1 MLLRPVRLQ
10 PPRPRGKYVLVDLVL
25 SLEIWKLALS
35 FALWKGTLPPGL
47 ARSKSI
53 RRSIPTPQEG
63 SQIHLHQS
71 AQIGAA
77 ESVEVLLKAG
87 ANVSE
92 PSHAVP
98 PFGAT
103 PLFRAAL
110 GGHVPVVKMLLE
122 ARADP
127 NQLCEVFVGGVL
139 GSSNKS
145 IVARPIDWATGPA
158 GPEVVKLL
166 RAYGSLPSSQP
177 KVLFDEMPPD
187 APASSLSSVA
197 DNKTWNV
204 PKFVN
209 MSIPMWCWLESDQ
222 EKWTQ
227 LADPHKAWVASTL
240 KIDPLPSMA
249 KRERSRYISVKG
261 QPLLPED
268 AVNLHDEPGEELLEQ
283 MEKALASFFQT
294 DEVILIPGGSSS
306 RLTDLESS
314 DWDYYFDVPGTVVT
328 AEQRDKL
335 LTHLCDKLSCS
346 GKLSPRGIAIQL
358 QVDDISLELV
368 PLSASYFDWE
378 SVEFSRFLGSTNRS
392 KNDASLQLFLSGNE
406 GARVVIRELKAAFV
420 DSLVPNFL
428 IENLVKRVAMMSIR
442 HEAGEGFVIRWP
454 LTSTYDLL
462 RNIFAELASFE
473 SNLVMQPLVPLV
485 PPASLEVVTHCNL
498 QILQF
503 KVAQPPEEDVK
514 QRSL

>member
-10 PPRPRGKYVLVDLVL
+10 PPRPRGKYVVALVL

-35 FALWKGTLPPGL
+35 FTLWKGTLPSGL

-53 RRSIPTPQEG
+53 RRSIPTPQEWL
-63 SQIHLHQS
+63 QIHLHHS
-71 AQIGAA
+71 AQIGAV

-87 ANVSE
+87 ANLSE

-103 PLFRAAL
+103 PLLRAAL
-110 GGHVPVVKMLLE
+110 GGHVPVIKMLLE

-127 NQLCEVFVGGVL
+127 NQLCEVFVGGAL
-139 GSSNKS
+139 GCSSNKS
-145 IVARPIDWATGPA
+145 IVERPIDCAMGPA

-177 KVLFDEMPPD
+177 KPD
-187 APASSLSSVA
+187 
-197 DNKTWNV
+197 
-204 PKFVN
+204 
-209 MSIPMWCWLESDQ
+209 Q
-222 EKWTQ
+222 YKWTQ
-227 LADPHKAWVASTL
+227 LADPHKAWIASTL

-249 KRERSRYISVKG
+249 KRERSRYVSVKG

-268 AVNLHDEPGEELLEQ
+268 AVNLHDDPGEELLEQ

-335 LTHLCDKLSCS
+335 LTHLCDTLSCS

-378 SVEFSRFLGSTNRS
+378 SVEFPRFLGSTNRS

-406 GARVVIRELKAAFV
+406 GARVVIRELKAAFA

-428 IENLVKRVAMMSIR
+428 LEHLVKRVAMMSIC
-442 HEAGEGFVIRWP
+442 HEPGEGFVIRWSLP
-454 LTSTYDLL
+454 GTYGLL
-462 RNIFAELASFE
+462 CNIFAELASFE
-473 SNLVMQPLVPLV
+473 SNLVMQPLVP
-485 PPASLEVVTHCNL
+485 PASS
-498 QILQF
+498 
-503 KVAQPPEEDVK
+503 K
-514 QRSL
+514 

>member
-1 MLLRPVRLQ
+1 MPGSARNRKNLSRTLPACRAVLASQPIGLVKGFLVWRHASSSCVRLQ
-10 PPRPRGKYVLVDLVL
+10 PPRPRGKYVLVALVL

-368 PLSASYFDWE
+368 PPQCILFRLGECGVFA
-378 SVEFSRFLGSTNRS
+378 FSGIHQQIEEWCISSIVPFREWRGTCCHPWAQS
-392 KNDASLQLFLSGNE
+392 SLRWFF
-406 GARVVIRELKAAFV
+406 GA
-420 DSLVPNFL
+420 
-428 IENLVKRVAMMSIR
+428 
-442 HEAGEGFVIRWP
+442 
-454 LTSTYDLL
+454 
-462 RNIFAELASFE
+462 
-473 SNLVMQPLVPLV
+473 
-485 PPASLEVVTHCNL
+485 
-498 QILQF
+498 
-503 KVAQPPEEDVK
+503 
-514 QRSL
+514 